1 MNQTRNYPE
10 KMALKTTFEIIITK
24 KNISNYD
31 SKISVKKKIFG
42 IAMKLKGKNLCEK

>member
-31 SKISVKKKIFG
+31 SKISVKKKNIWDSYE
-42 IAMKLKGKNLCEK
+42 IKREKFM

>member
-31 SKISVKKKIFG
+31 SKISVKKNIWDSYEIKR
-42 IAMKLKGKNLCEK
+42 EKFM

>member
-24 KNISNYD
+24 KKYI
-31 SKISVKKKIFG
+31 
-42 IAMKLKGKNLCEK
+42 KL